1 MKTTELNS
9 VNRKYS
15 SDDGDSTPD
24 YTFTH
29 NALRQIKIEQKRW
42 GLHGFSISGLSTY
55 FQIPE
60 LDLCVDM
67 GECPMSAL
75 SLNHVLLTHSHGDHS
90 RCLMRHNS
98 LRRMM
103 QNPIQAVYYI
113 PEPVYSLAIDLIKA
127 ETLFEGVSEERFDLP
142 RLECVKEGE
151 RFDLA
156 YRKDLEVLPFG
167 VKHSI
172 SAFGYT
178 VFYKKKKLKK
188 EYAECSR
195 DQIISLKKSGV
206 EITNDVREPVV
217 SFVGDCLGESLWEER
232 HIWNS
237 PVVVCECTFL
247 NTDEVG
253 MARKKGH
260 THIDNLAQVLGRV
273 GNSMACESIILTHFS
288 MKYPKKYVLETVSR
302 VISEEFREKV
312 KVFL

>member
-1 MKTTELNS
+1 MKITELNY
-9 VNRKYS
+9 NC
-15 SDDGDSTPD
+15 
-24 YTFTH
+24 TH
-29 NALRQIKIEQKRW
+29 NALRQVAVEQKKW
-42 GLHGFSISGLSTY
+42 NLYGFSISGLSTY

-103 QNPIQAVYYI
+103 QNPTQAVYYI
-113 PEPVYSLAIDLIKA
+113 PEAVYELAVDLIKA
-127 ETLFEGVSEERFDLP
+127 ETMFEGVSEERFELP
-142 RLECVKEGE
+142 RLESVKPGE
-151 RFDLA
+151 YFYLA
-156 YRKDLEVLPFG
+156 YRKDLEVFPFS

-172 SAFGYT
+172 PALGYT

-188 EYAECSR
+188 EYMSCER
-195 DQIISLKKSGV
+195 EEIISLKKSGV
-206 EITNDVREPVV
+206 EITNEVREPVI
-217 SFVGDCLGESLWEER
+217 SFMGDCLGESLWEER
-232 HIWNS
+232 HIWDS

-247 NTDEVG
+247 EKDEIS

-260 THIDNLAQVLGRV
+260 THIEHLMQVLGKV
-273 GNSMACESIILTHFS
+273 GSNMACQCIILTHFS
-288 MKYPKKYVLETVSR
+288 MKYSKKHILDLVNK
-302 VISEEFREKV
+302 IIPEEFKERV

>member
-1 MKTTELNS
+1 MKTTESES
-9 VNRKYS
+9 VNRKQGS
-15 SDDGDSTPD
+15 SDDVSD
-24 YTFTH
+24 YTYTH
-29 NALRQIKIEQKRW
+29 NALRQIHVEQKRW
-42 GLHGFSISGLSTY
+42 SLRGFSISGLSTY

-103 QNPIQAVYYI
+103 QNPTQAVYYI

-142 RLECVKEGE
+142 RLECVKAGE
-151 RFDLA
+151 NFDLA
-156 YRKDLEVLPFG
+156 YRKDLEAFPFN

-172 SAFGYT
+172 PAYGYT
-178 VFYKKKKLKK
+178 VFCKKKKLKK
-188 EYAECSR
+188 EYIDYSR
-195 DQIISLKKSGV
+195 EQIISLKKSGTEV
-206 EITNDVREPVV
+206 TNDIREPIV
-217 SFVGDCLGESLWEER
+217 SFMGDCLGESLWEEQ
-232 HIWNS
+232 HIWKS

-247 NTDEVG
+247 DPDEVS

-260 THIDNLAQVLGRV
+260 THIEHIAQALAKV
-273 GNSMACESIILTHFS
+273 GDSISCQSIILTHFS
-288 MKYPKKYVLETVSR
+288 MKYSKKHILNTVNK
-302 VISEEFREKV
+302 IIPEEFKEKV